1 MKRKLSK
8 SLSIILT
15 MTIVISAIIIAP
27 VTVSAAG
34 TANDIVNLYL
44 GVPIKPVQEIKFRE
58 QQAVLQVYLGLKAKM
73 NGKAE
78 VVDTPQRQAI

>member
-1 MKRKLSK
+1 MRG
-8 SLSIILT
+8 
-15 MTIVISAIIIAP
+15 
-27 VTVSAAG
+27 VTL
-34 TANDIVNLYL
+34 LYL

-73 NGKAE
+73 NRKAE

>member
-1 MKRKLSK
+1 MYKRQVL
-8 SLSIILT
+8 LEA
-15 MTIVISAIIIAP
+15 VIHMRG
-27 VTVSAAG
+27 VTL
-34 TANDIVNLYL
+34 LYL